1 MSLPVKHANIFIPQK
16 LSQIYSHIIRNL
28 QYESLHESRLN
39 KQQLTITLYFLIL
52 FYF

>member
-28 QYESLHESRLN
+28 Q
-39 KQQLTITLYFLIL
+39 LIWK
-52 FYF
+52 FTWEQIK